1 MRAFILF
8 LLLLIFS
15 VHCYAQSDSTIV
27 VVEADSVMAADTVKY
42 WSKTGNFRVN
52 FRNVTLKNWNAGG
65 SSNVSVGGEL
75 RLGAIKEKNDITWTS
90 DLLFAYGLIRES
102 NSDFPFKKNDDR
114 ILINS
119 KYSHKIN
126 DTWSLTS
133 ILNFRTQFDDGFRY
147 RRDATADRETRTF
160 LSTFMAP
167 GYLQGSLGLTL
178 KKVDWYSVTMAPYTG
193 KLTFVLND
201 SLSQAG
207 AFGVA
212 IGERSRLEAGSS
224 ITTSLKKTVFENV
237 KITSLLNLFAGYES
251 FEKVDVNWEA
261 LVEFKVNKYI
271 TSTVSAVLIYDEDI
285 DVRRDDGTSGP
296 AVQFQN
302 VINIG
307 FSLDLHGNK
316 K

>member
-1 MRAFILF
+1 
-8 LLLLIFS
+8 
-15 VHCYAQSDSTIV
+15 
-27 VVEADSVMAADTVKY
+27 MAADTVKY

-167 GYLQGSLGLTL
+167 GYFQGSLGLTL